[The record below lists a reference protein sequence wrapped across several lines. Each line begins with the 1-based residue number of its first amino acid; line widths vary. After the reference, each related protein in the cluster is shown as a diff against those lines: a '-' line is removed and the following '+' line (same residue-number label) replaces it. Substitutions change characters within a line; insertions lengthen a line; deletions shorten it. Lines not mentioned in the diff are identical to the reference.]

1 MKANSEKRVAFA
13 DLTQW
18 NPMKSTKG
26 GHSEKSTTVVIS
38 PKTSTAGIVV
48 VVMIAVWSATNA
60 MKANSEKRVA
70 FADSDK
76 DKVATDGQHEFV
88 DRRLRGSCGRKYW
101 TNRGYTKG
109 VKCTKYKFSYYGCS
123 DSQCRYCTKNTWTLD
138 RLSDSFRD
146 KINC

>member
-1 MKANSEKRVAFA
+1 MKANSKKRVAFA

-26 GHSEKSTTVVIS
+26 EHLEKSTTVVIW

-101 TNRGYTKG
+101 KTCPEKSGYAKD
-109 VKCTKYKFSYYGCS
+109 VKCTMYEFSCYLA
-123 DSQCRYCTKNTWTLD
+123 DSRIPSYLYVNW
-138 RLSDSFRD
+138 
-146 KINC
+146 